1 MLAKKLIEK
10 TLIDT
15 CSDPG
20 TGNSLLMYATIENK
34 IDFISRLIGLG
45 AQVNKTNQEKYTAL
59 HFAAMYS
66 REDTIQHLL
75 QRKAN
80 PNLLGGPMKQTCVHL
95 ASARMS
101 GQSTPIVELLLQH
114 SNKELEE
121 EIDAL
126 QVFDICIFFPI
137 NCALCIGT
145 RRESSR
151 LPRSQS
157 TPGRNV
163 VTSPVNIERKS

>member
-1 MLAKKLIEK
+1 MLANKLIEK
-10 TLIDT
+10 SLIDT

-34 IDFISRLIGLG
+34 IEFISRLIALG
-45 AQVNKTNQEKYTAL
+45 AQINKTNQEKYTAL
-59 HFAAMYS
+59 HFASMYS

-101 GQSTPIVELLLQH
+101 GQSTPIVELLLQY
-114 SNKELEE
+114 SSKEVRYMADLSGN
-121 EIDAL
+121 IPL
-126 QVFDICIFFPI
+126 F
-137 NCALCIGT
+137 CAI
-145 RRESSR
+145 ESGNS
-151 LPRSQS
+151 
-157 TPGRNV
+157 NV
-163 VTSPVNIERKS
+163 VRKLLAVNAEMQVALVKEPVRDNSLIQI